1 MRKYF
6 CVGVEKDI
14 YHIVLITSSFSA
26 FLIVLLRPTIARV
39 CHSGTRHC
47 AGPIAYVAQTAWIQN
62 MSVRDNILFG
72 RAFDAARYQRV
83 LEACA
88 LVHDISI
95 LPAQDLTEIGDKGV
109 NLSGGQKQRVAL
121 GASCSG
127 FSRLPLWA
135 ILLGSSCLILS
146 FLFLFRPF
154 SRGGLLF

>member
-1 MRKYF
+1 MSQAPHF
-6 CVGVEKDI
+6 C
-14 YHIVLITSSFSA
+14 A
-26 FLIVLLRPTIARV
+26 PLIVSFRPSFV
-39 CHSGTRHC
+39 WHHSGTRHC
-47 AGPIAYVAQTAWIQN
+47 AGPVAYVAQTAWIQN

-121 GASCSG
+121 GATQ
-127 FSRLPLWA
+127 
-135 ILLGSSCLILS
+135 SS
-146 FLFLFRPF
+146 FF
-154 SRGGLLF
+154 